1 MGISI
6 LSVKLQ
12 EHPSRGMM
20 SGGEYTSVTLNIEE
34 EGYSPKPGDGVAEI
48 SETLNIHITGADSA
62 AIQATIKTINTML
75 QLARMRKKTG
85 IGHRIYLM
93 VEANAGTWWWGS
105 EVLEGRVFLT
115 EGGVE
120 GGLSNG
126 RAEARLSLT
135 RVGYFESIGENYLP
149 ISNSNGTTTSA
160 GTFVNLF
167 NCMDLSGSSPNKLD
181 NHVEVAIANIAGD
194 LPAPIQF
201 EFKNITAGTLKRMYV
216 GRTLGWYANAVWL
229 PPLYQDQSGAADAA
243 CSGGA
248 YASASISTD
257 NETDLFTITWGDVFA
272 YLGGDLYHVMA
283 RFRNNTSLANVR
295 FRLKL
300 VSGSV
305 VIWSGPLAPLT
316 TTDIIQ
322 DLGVVN
328 LPPGDPTMWSSL
340 SLVISGKRTTAAT
353 ETIQLDFVQII
364 GREFAKLEYLTP
376 LAQNEDTLFG
386 GDLKSRY
393 RRGTVKAMDIV
404 VYGAESLTVIPGMVN
419 AFFFL
424 AQTATAN
431 TAEINRKLSIRASYH
446 PRRSTI

>member
-1 MGISI
+1 MGMNT
-6 LSVKLQ
+6 LTVKLD
-12 EHPSRGMM
+12 EHYSKGMT
-20 SGGEYTSVTLNIEE
+20 SGGQIKSVALNIGEG
-34 EGYSPKPGDGVAEI
+34 GYSPKPGDGISQI
-48 SETLNIHITGADSA
+48 SETLEIYITGANSA
-62 AIQATIKTINTML
+62 AIQTTINTINQML
-75 QLARMRKKTG
+75 QIARERKKTG

-93 VEANAGTWWWGS
+93 ADAENGNNWYGS
-105 EVLEGRVFLT
+105 EVLDGRVTLT
-115 EGGVE
+115 EDGVE
-120 GGLSNG
+120 GGFSNG

-149 ISNSNGTTTSA
+149 ISNSNGTTTSG

-194 LPAPIQF
+194 LPAPVKFQF
-201 EFKNITAGTLKRMYV
+201 TNTTAGALKRLYV

-305 VIWSGPLAPLT
+305 VIWSGPLAPLA

-322 DLGVVN
+322 ELGVVN

-386 GDLKSRY
+386 GALKSRY
-393 RRGTVKAMDIV
+393 RFGTVKAMDIV

-424 AQTATAN
+424 AQTSTAN
-431 TAEINRKLSIRASYH
+431 TAEINRKLSIRASYR